1 MEKITK
7 IAALIVIVIALMFM
21 LVWHL
26 NKVRAMMIE
35 TSQSSIGASTPESAG
50 SNSDDKSESDGF
62 MKGFIYSQLINY
74 ALK

>member
-21 LVWHL
+21 LVGHL

-35 TSQSSIGASTPESAG
+35 TSQSSIGASTPESAE
-50 SNSDDKSESDGF
+50 SNSDAKSDGF
-62 MKGFIYSQLINY
+62 INGLIYSQLINH

>member
-7 IAALIVIVIALMFM
+7 IAALIVIVIALLFM
-21 LVWHL
+21 LVGHL

-35 TSQSSIGASTPESAG
+35 TSQSSIEASTPESAG
-50 SNSDDKSESDGF
+50 SNSDDTSDGF
-62 MKGFIYSQLINY
+62 MKGFLYSQLINY

>member
-1 MEKITK
+1 
-7 IAALIVIVIALMFM
+7 
-21 LVWHL
+21 
-26 NKVRAMMIE
+26 MIE

-50 SNSDDKSESDGF
+50 SNSDDKSESGGF

>member
-21 LVWHL
+21 LVEHL
-26 NKVRAMMIE
+26 NKIGNIVVEA
-35 TSQSSIGASTPESAG
+35 SQSSIGASTSEDAG
-50 SNSDDKSESDGF
+50 SSSDDKSDGF
-62 MKGFIYSQLINY
+62 INGLIYSQLINY